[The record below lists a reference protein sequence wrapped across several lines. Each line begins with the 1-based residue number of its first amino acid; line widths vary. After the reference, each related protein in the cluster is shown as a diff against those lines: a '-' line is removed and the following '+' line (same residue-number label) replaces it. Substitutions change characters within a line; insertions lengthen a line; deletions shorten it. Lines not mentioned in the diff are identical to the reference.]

1 MKKTILFLALL
12 VQLLCLNF
20 GYAQSQSDKVAVE
33 IINKSIDAMG
43 GKKLIESIKTLYT
56 DSKTEMQ
63 GRKVN
68 WVVREMLP
76 NKGSFQIVYQGRTVY
91 QNWYNGET
99 GYELNDGE
107 RKLADQ
113 EEFKDKKYKKNIF
126 NELDFINPSLYQ
138 LEYLGEATVA
148 GNNCNKIKAT
158 LVNGLV
164 EMLYYDKNTFHLTK
178 TEKILSAEKNSFSTT
193 YYAKYKKFKDLTYF
207 TEMTFGE
214 NEDVQVAT
222 ITKLLYNENI
232 TAKDFE

>member
-76 NKGSFQIVYQGRTVY
+76 NKGSFQI
-91 QNWYNGET
+91 
-99 GYELNDGE
+99 
-107 RKLADQ
+107 
-113 EEFKDKKYKKNIF
+113 F
-126 NELDFINPSLYQ
+126 NKVVLSIKIGTMEKR
-138 LEYLGEATVA
+138 AT
-148 GNNCNKIKAT
+148 
-158 LVNGLV
+158 
-164 EMLYYDKNTFHLTK
+164 
-178 TEKILSAEKNSFSTT
+178 NSMMV
-193 YYAKYKKFKDLTYF
+193 K
-207 TEMTFGE
+207 E
-214 NEDVQVAT
+214 N
-222 ITKLLYNENI
+222 
-232 TAKDFE
+232 